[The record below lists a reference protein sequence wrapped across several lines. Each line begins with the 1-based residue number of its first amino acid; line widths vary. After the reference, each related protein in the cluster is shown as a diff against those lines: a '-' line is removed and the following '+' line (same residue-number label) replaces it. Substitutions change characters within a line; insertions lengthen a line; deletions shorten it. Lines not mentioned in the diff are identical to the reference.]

1 MQYTGPSALNE
12 GIKAIGESFSP
23 ETAISRQQAVM
34 AKQQYEMT
42 MKPITLDEI
51 ASKTAPDLWGPMQKL
66 AETSGIVEE
75 HNGTRFIRAGN
86 LKQFHEELGKN
97 NVWKAQLADESA
109 KINQAR
115 IDELGAQLKPVQ
127 AEYQKSIAKIQWDME
142 QEVNKAKEEQRPV
155 DYEKMMKFQDKIK
168 EVQGSLPHY
177 KQMTQLQQQIEST
190 MGSYKKRIT
199 QLGLIDE
206 GFKKDVEKYGQDEAV
221 KIALY
226 GGEYRRKLDLDVK
239 KAEFDAK
246 LEDAVLLERAKAGLK
261 PDKAPTI
268 KSVDR
273 GNVVDIYKDGV
284 FVETKPKGKLA
295 GVGDSEDKASKAKEK
310 EKNNVIAKLRA
321 FQLKNYTIPNKS
333 GNLTPGQ
340 IKANEDESMKV
351 EQLIA
356 QVQSDEVAPNKI
368 DWPTVMKDGRLVRKS
383 SAEPAKKD
391 WTSIVGEAKSAI
403 ARGADRGAVLKRLK
417 DMGYN
422 GSI

>member
-1 MQYTGPSALNE
+1 MQYTGPTALNE
-12 GIKAIGESFSP
+12 GIKAIGDAFTSRP
-23 ETAISRQQAVM
+23 AISLEDIIKR
-34 AKQQYEMT
+34 KQLEQS
-42 MKPITLDEI
+42 MKPITLDELK
-51 ASKTAPDLWGPMQKL
+51 AKTPPDLYEPMMKL
-66 AETSGIVEE
+66 AGSNGLIEDVNGIK
-75 HNGTRFIRAGN
+75 FIRQHNVKDFHQTLSQNKVWQQMILDDSIKGLEGSIQQSLPELSQRKAKHEARMRYWEDQRKKAMETTDANGN
-86 LKQFHEELGKN
+86 KMAPN
-97 NVWKAQLADESA
+97 MKAMDS
-109 KINQAR
+109 
-115 IDELGAQLKPVQ
+115 IDREIS
-127 AEYQKSIAKIQWDME
+127 EYQ
-142 QEVNKAKEEQRPV
+142 
-155 DYEKMMKFQDKIK
+155 
-168 EVQGSLPHY
+168 QGDEY
-177 KQMTQLQQQIEST
+177 KQMTSLEKRLMGIKELQ
-190 MGSYKKRIT
+190 KRRLQSFGINE
-199 QLGLIDE
+199 E
-206 GFKKDVEKYGQDEAV
+206 GFKKDTEKYGPDEALKV
-221 KIALY
+221 SIY
-226 GGEYRRKLDLDVK
+226 GTEYRKKLDAEIEQK
-239 KAEFDAK
+239 KIDF
-246 LEDAVLLERAKAGLK
+246 ERAKAGLK

-273 GNVVDIYKDGV
+273 GNVVDIYKNGI
-284 FVETKPKGKLA
+284 FQETQPKGKLA

-383 SAEPAKKD
+383 NVTPAKQD